1 MGQAVTVI
9 RTEKDRNEAA
19 DWLAKAPIGSRV
31 WFKGP
36 TRTLPQNDR
45 FWAMLTDIVKQK
57 KEIDG
62 RTFTTEEWRSIF
74 MEALGHE
81 QRFLPSLDGKR
92 FVPLGQSSSSLT
104 KEEMSDMIEFMFSWG
119 AENEVRWSDPALRGY
134 EDMRR

>member
-1 MGQAVTVI
+1 MVAVTVI
-9 RTEKDRNEAA
+9 RTEKDRSEAA

-31 WFKGP
+31 TFKGP

-45 FWAMLTDIVKQK
+45 MWAMLTDIVKQK

-62 RTFTTEEWRSIF
+62 RTFATEEWKAIF

-92 FVPLGQSSSSLT
+92 FVPLGQSSSDLT
-104 KEEMSDMIEFMFSWG
+104 KEDMSDLIEYLFAWG
-119 AENEVRWSDPALRGY
+119 AENNVRWSDPALRGY
-134 EDMRR
+134 EEMRR

>member
-1 MGQAVTVI
+1 MLWVT
-9 RTEKDRNEAA
+9 
-19 DWLAKAPIGSRV
+19 KAEVGTRIQFR
-31 WFKGP
+31 GP

-45 FWAMLTDIVKQK
+45 FWAMLTDIVKQG

-62 RTFTTEEWRSIF
+62 KKFTTEEWKAIF

-104 KEEMSDMIEFMFSWG
+104 KEDMSDLIEFMFAWG
-119 AENEVRWSDPALRGY
+119 AENDVRWSDPALRGY
-134 EDMRR
+134 ESMMR